1 MDILDHGGMRG
12 GRGIPGLDI
21 WDNLDPHITLV
32 RVLSPVSHPET
43 QFRRLGE
50 LVLVVGL
57 AGFFIVKT
65 KYKELDVAWTVLC
78 WWVT

>member
-32 RVLSPVSHPET
+32 RVLSPVST
-43 QFRRLGE
+43 RDSVQ
-50 LVLVVGL
+50 VVGRDG
-57 AGFFIVKT
+57 AGG
-65 KYKELDVAWTVLC
+65 WTGGVLYSKN
-78 WWVT
+78 